1 MNQVQFLQ
9 LFLRQSCNVRSAG
22 GRSFSFECRIQVAT
36 AWKNYPDV
44 FACLMKLPNALVH
57 AYFDHIKI
65 VARPI
70 FLTHIY
76 MYAIGPHSMHRVG
89 EESRSWVTQWMKF
102 HRLPKSAQCKLF
114 KLHPVITCNS
124 ILQELV
130 KHKSH
135 TASNIKLS

>member
-1 MNQVQFLQ
+1 
-9 LFLRQSCNVRSAG
+9 
-22 GRSFSFECRIQVAT
+22 
-36 AWKNYPDV
+36 
-44 FACLMKLPNALVH
+44 MKLSNVLVH
-57 AYFDHIKI
+57 PYFDQIKI

-89 EESRSWVTQWMKF
+89 EESRCWVTQWMKF

-135 TASNIKLS
+135 TGSSIKLSSRMDDHLKIASCTPCEVRKLFFQNISIYSVLKAFQIFNIASVISIN

>member
-1 MNQVQFLQ
+1 
-9 LFLRQSCNVRSAG
+9 
-22 GRSFSFECRIQVAT
+22 
-36 AWKNYPDV
+36 
-44 FACLMKLPNALVH
+44 MKLPNVLVH
-57 AYFDHIKI
+57 AYFDQIKI

-89 EESRSWVTQWMKF
+89 EESRSWVTQWMKS
-102 HRLPKSAQCKLF
+102 HQCKLF

-135 TASNIKLS
+135 TGSSIKLSSRMDDHLKIASCTPCEVRKLFFQNISIYSILKAFQIFNIASVISIN